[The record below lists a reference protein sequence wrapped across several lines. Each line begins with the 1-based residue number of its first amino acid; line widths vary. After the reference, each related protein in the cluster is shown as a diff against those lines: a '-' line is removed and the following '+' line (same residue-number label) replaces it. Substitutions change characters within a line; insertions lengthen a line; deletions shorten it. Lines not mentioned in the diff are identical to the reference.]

1 MFKLTLLRQCVQSVA
16 KQSNNLKLNPIYLST
31 SAARCYDKD
40 VVTRSFETY
49 EKKYF
54 FDLKQKDSGERYI
67 KLSELFKGKRFSLM
81 MNSDVVDQLMNE
93 LEKEGEVGQSLECTS
108 KDGKT
113 YSIDRSSNDRGE
125 FVTIKEQMIDGGKR
139 FQIIVPSD
147 KLTNLVDI
155 YKSDMKQHLSKKDNT
170 E

>member
-67 KLSELFKGKRFSLM
+67 KLSEVFKVLFKALF
-81 MNSDVVDQLMNE
+81 
-93 LEKEGEVGQSLECTS
+93 
-108 KDGKT
+108 
-113 YSIDRSSNDRGE
+113 YI
-125 FVTIKEQMIDGGKR
+125 
-139 FQIIVPSD
+139 
-147 KLTNLVDI
+147 
-155 YKSDMKQHLSKKDNT
+155 
-170 E
+170 